1 LNFIFFFNIIV
12 TEAHMFWW
20 LYRSPYRVEDSSK
33 PWPIVLW
40 LQGGPVSITELI
52 KIKFESE
59 FWIWKTHFL
68 CLCMINEMRFSKH
81 WMIGCFRCWNWKF
94 WRGWTFGYKLRAK
107 EFNMVV
113 KSRSLVCGNESQ
125 SFIMKRVFFSLLLE
139 FLVSL
144 DSFYS

>member
-1 LNFIFFFNIIV
+1 LNLIFFNIIV

-59 FWIWKTHFL
+59 F
-68 CLCMINEMRFSKH
+68 
-81 WMIGCFRCWNWKF
+81 
-94 WRGWTFGYKLRAK
+94 
-107 EFNMVV
+107 
-113 KSRSLVCGNESQ
+113 
-125 SFIMKRVFFSLLLE
+125 
-139 FLVSL
+139 
-144 DSFYS
+144 